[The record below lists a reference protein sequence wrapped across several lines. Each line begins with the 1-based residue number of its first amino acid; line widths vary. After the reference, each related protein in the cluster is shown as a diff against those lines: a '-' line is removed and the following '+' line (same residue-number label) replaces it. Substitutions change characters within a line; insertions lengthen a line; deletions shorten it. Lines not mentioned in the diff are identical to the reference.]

1 MSLKLI
7 HYLRPRIVHTSTM
20 GKPTGEMEEL
30 AQKLL
35 ALEEL
40 SGSDTSLEAN
50 AHIRVIEK
58 LRTLVTRFSGSDGF
72 TALLRRAAVLS
83 RTDMSVAS
91 EYKTGKDG
99 SILFEGLSD
108 ETILTLTSHLLDLM
122 ATFIGRGLTL
132 TLLREY
138 WLVEI

>member
-1 MSLKLI
+1 
-7 HYLRPRIVHTSTM
+7 M

-35 ALEEL
+35 ALEERN
-40 SGSDTSLEAN
+40 GSDTSLEAN
-50 AHIRVIEK
+50 APIRVIEK
-58 LRTLVTRFSGSDGF
+58 LRILVTRFSGSD
-72 TALLRRAAVLS
+72 
-83 RTDMSVAS
+83 MSS
-91 EYKTGKDG
+91 TSDFKMGKDG
-99 SILFEGLSD
+99 SILFEGLSE
-108 ETILTLTSHLLDLM
+108 ETILTLAAHLLDLM

>member
-1 MSLKLI
+1 
-7 HYLRPRIVHTSTM
+7 M

-35 ALEEL
+35 ALEERN
-40 SGSDTSLEAN
+40 GSDTSLEAN
-50 AHIRVIEK
+50 APIRVIEK
-58 LRTLVTRFSGSDGF
+58 LRILVTRFSGSDGF
-72 TALLRRAAVLS
+72 AALLRRATVLS
-83 RTDMSVAS
+83 RTDMSS
-91 EYKTGKDG
+91 TSDFKMGKDG
-99 SILFEGLSD
+99 SILFEGLSE
-108 ETILTLTSHLLDLM
+108 ETILTLAAHLLDLM